1 MARPLPADLEDALA
15 ASPAARERFW
25 SLPADRK
32 DAWVRWVERAR
43 FPRARRRRIGET
55 VRRLAGAGGAL
66 ARENVESES
75 VAAVPVPRS
84 GAGAWLAGLAL
95 LAALAAFLVWFV
107 VYRHND
113 PKAHSTVVVTAK
125 TTVPKVVGIRY
136 QSAVF
141 QLKEAKLASR
151 LVRRAA
157 AKPRGIVVGQGPKA
171 GATAPQGTLVTLVVS
186 NGPPGVKMP
195 DVVGLAASDAVKA
208 LQARKLA
215 PALDQVASQQAPGT
229 VVSQEP
235 KAGARAKPGTKVV
248 LRVAKGEAAVATP
261 DVTGEQSS
269 QAVSALRQAGL
280 AARVVRVL
288 SSQPSGTVVAQRPA
302 AGQKAA
308 KGSTVRLNVSSGA
321 STSGATTSTPTTTQA
336 QTTTAPA
343 GGGNDYTGLRLQ
355 TPCRGSPGPP
365 AGDRPV
371 RRVEQAGR
379 RRRLELGRRIPRA
392 AAGVGRAE
400 PEARDERAGRHWRG
414 LDDRGAGS
422 AVRGLHGGRG
432 AVARVRRLAGR
443 HGRVRD
449 PGCPGTSRLG
459 DRDLR
464 RLCRWRLRPD
474 RLRFCG
480 RGSRGGGVGAA
491 ALPAPAPFFLAR
503 CFFTPSLRARRMAS
517 RRSGTPLVHHM
528 GGIS

>member
-25 SLPADRK
+25 SLPAERK

-43 FPRARRRRIGET
+43 FPRARRRRIGEA
-55 VRRLAGAGGAL
+55 VRRLAGSGASV

-75 VAAVPVPRS
+75 VAAVPVPGS

-171 GATAPQGTLVTLVVS
+171 GATAPQGTPVTLVVS

-269 QAVSALRQAGL
+269 QAISALRQAGL
-280 AARVVRVL
+280 AARVVRVP

-321 STSGATTSTPTTTQA
+321 PASGATTSTPTTTQA

-355 TPCRGSPGPP
+355 TAVQRIAEGRQQVIVQYVTSSKPVGVVVSSSVAGSRERLQVSAGPSPKPATNVPDVTGEDSTTAEQDLQSAGFTAIEVQWPVSDASQDGMVVYETPAATAPRGS
-365 AGDRPV
+365 AIV
-371 RRVEQAGR
+371 
-379 RRRLELGRRIPRA
+379 IY
-392 AAGVGRAE
+392 VG
-400 PEARDERAGRHWRG
+400 
-414 LDDRGAGS
+414 S
-422 AVRGLHGGRG
+422 V
-432 AVARVRRLAGR
+432 
-443 HGRVRD
+443 
-449 PGCPGTSRLG
+449 
-459 DRDLR
+459 
-464 RLCRWRLRPD
+464 
-474 RLRFCG
+474 
-480 RGSRGGGVGAA
+480 GGG
-491 ALPAPAPFFLAR
+491 
-503 CFFTPSLRARRMAS
+503 
-517 RRSGTPLVHHM
+517 
-528 GGIS
+528 